1 MNKIIATALWITVSC
16 APVAWAQ
23 ESTDYQ
29 VAQTATPTLLLAQNG
44 DASAPRDSFQ
54 SLDKDGDGELGE
66 EELNAFGAP
75 ESGPPPGID
84 EEESDRGRRVLN
96 MYDNNG
102 DGVVTPDEFDDP
114 RDGQRQW
121 QCTDCPTGVQKR
133 EKVRDQMDG
142 S

>member
-1 MNKIIATALWITVSC
+1 MFKIIAMALGVTVFGLP
-16 APVAWAQ
+16 AAWAQ
-23 ESTDYQ
+23 
-29 VAQTATPTLLLAQNG
+29 AQPDHHIAQRGGGTLLLAQS
-44 DASAPRDSFQ
+44 DSSSAPRDSFQ
-54 SLDKDGDGELGE
+54 HLDKDGDGELDE
-66 EELNAFGAP
+66 DELSAFGAP
-75 ESGPPPGID
+75 SAGSQGGVEGA
-84 EEESDRGRRVLN
+84 ESDRGMRVLN

-121 QCTDCPTGVQKR
+121 QCTDCPTGVEKR